1 MTALGSLNMPIQSA
15 PSAFADDSEDGEIE
29 TWCTVCDRLIT
40 LPPANFPTVPIETVP
55 LANGKIK
62 KPKSALVNPP
72 LKRSQAAALAKLAKL
87 PVPPSRPKPVEP
99 TRPHL
104 LQRICTATKSFNN
117 QLYCSAE
124 CAEIDQKQSDVQIEH
139 LERYMATCGCSGDV
153 NEVLVSPVAFDEPT
167 AAVQSKYTATTS
179 AINHGD
185 DINFGY
191 FEMAINGVENS
202 LLERDRRRSMN
213 NQNASSGRSN
223 GQGMSW
229 TTSVGM
235 KRKNSRG
242 CAVPSPFET
251 ITSTAP
257 GAASTDSLSSMWSS
271 CDGRTFSDDSGSGI
285 TRHGASLGFGYGGY
299 DLGLPSTSESSSSG
313 SSTSRRRG
321 SQTSPWNHS
330 MALFTPLVP
339 PAQAKPAVSSSPS
352 GRRTSS
358 INTRSLS
365 TGFANVLPTIDSEPI
380 SPQQDFGSAP
390 AGTASL
396 MQYAAA
402 FHRTSS
408 STNLPHLSQ
417 VISSPKVADQGMAP
431 VRPQLLRG
439 RSSAGSRSNLAS
451 ASDGTPSSKNVR
463 FRDRSASASANFDA
477 DRGPAF
483 SPVNVAML
491 GTSLAPSIL
500 RSTPTDGSSTP
511 TQSLVKQSVLN
522 SHQQASSPGV
532 APTSFSAFLAATPM
546 TRSQSKDSA
555 RSGRSAEVSSPIFE
569 VDEELVMRSSAG
581 PLPNSPVTARPR
593 SVHST
598 SSSKS
603 SSSFKGS
610 SSIQSKQPS
619 FRPYADATMAL
630 TVGDEIRSSPLPPPV
645 PICRSLSPAC
655 FGGKSLPTAAVASK
669 SSLTAARPRRATQVA
684 IAVPPAI
691 VAASA
696 VPAKLSSSVG
706 PHREWSWEKIAG
718 QCPVK
723 TYDLPEAALGQNGK
737 TAKPLFY
744 FH

>member
-1 MTALGSLNMPIQSA
+1 MSALTSINMPLPTTRSA
-15 PSAFADDSEDGEIE
+15 PVQVDSEDGEIE
-29 TWCTVCDRLIT
+29 TWCTVCDRLII
-40 LPPANFPTVPIETVP
+40 LPPVHSSNVPVEPTP
-55 LANGKIK
+55 LVNGKIK
-62 KPKSALVNPP
+62 KPKSAVVNPP

-104 LQRICTATKSFNN
+104 LQRICTAKPFNN

-124 CAEIDQKQSDVQIEH
+124 CAEIDQKQSDAQIEH
-139 LERYMATCGCSGDV
+139 LERYMATCGCDSDV
-153 NEVLVSPVAFDEPT
+153 NEVLVSPVALDEP
-167 AAVQSKYTATTS
+167 AVGASKDASKTAT
-179 AINHGD
+179 NFD

-191 FEMAINGVENS
+191 FEMAINGVEKS
-202 LLERDRRRSMN
+202 LLERDRRRSMHS
-213 NQNASSGRSN
+213 NASSGRSN

-229 TTSVGM
+229 ATGVGM

-242 CAVPSPFET
+242 HTAPSPFET
-251 ITSTAP
+251 VTPAP

-285 TRHGASLGFGYGGY
+285 TRNGAPLGSGYGGY
-299 DLGLPSTSESSSSG
+299 DLGLPSTSASSSG
-313 SSTSRRRG
+313 SSAPRRRG
-321 SQTSPWNHS
+321 SQTSPWSQS

-339 PAQAKPAVSSSPS
+339 PAQAKPVSPSPS
-352 GRRTSS
+352 GRRSS
-358 INTRSLS
+358 ANSRSLS
-365 TGFANVLPTIDSEPI
+365 TGFHNVLPTIDSVPI
-380 SPQQDFGSAP
+380 VQQQDFGSAP

-408 STNLPHLSQ
+408 TTNLPHLTQIIANSKH
-417 VISSPKVADQGMAP
+417 VEGIPP

-439 RSSAGSRSNLAS
+439 RSSVT
-451 ASDGTPSSKNVR
+451 DGTPQSSKNVR
-463 FRDRSASASANFDA
+463 FRDRSASASANFA
-477 DRGPAF
+477 DRGRPTF
-483 SPVNVAML
+483 SPVNVTML

-511 TQSLVKQSVLN
+511 TQSLVKQSVLSN
-522 SHQQASSPGV
+522 QQQPTSPIPG
-532 APTSFSAFLAATPM
+532 PPSFSAMLAAAPL
-546 TRSQSKDSA
+546 TRSLSKDSR
-555 RSGRSAEVSSPIFE
+555 RSNKSDLGSPIFE
-569 VDEELVMRSSAG
+569 VDEEMAMRSAERT
-581 PLPNSPVTARPR
+581 PVSPGTARPR
-593 SVHST
+593 SAFST
-598 SSSKS
+598 SSFKS
-603 SSSFKGS
+603 PSFKGS
-610 SSIQSKQPS
+610 SQSKQSS

-630 TVGDEIRSSPLPPPV
+630 TIGDEIRASPLPPPI

-655 FGGKSLPTAAVASK
+655 FGGKSLPTAAPATK
-669 SSLTAARPRRATQVA
+669 SSLTPRRRRATQAA

-691 VAASA
+691 TASA

-706 PHREWSWEKIAG
+706 PHREWSWEKLAG

-723 TYDLPEAALGQNGK
+723 TYDLPEAALGQCNGK